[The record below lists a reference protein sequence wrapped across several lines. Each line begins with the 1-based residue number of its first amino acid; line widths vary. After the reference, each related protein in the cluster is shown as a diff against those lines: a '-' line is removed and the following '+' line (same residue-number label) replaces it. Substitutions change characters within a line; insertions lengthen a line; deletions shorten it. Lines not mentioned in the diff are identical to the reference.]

1 MAITVY
7 MLCDCAKQN
16 KKHPFQHIFRPYL
29 TPVRDEEAES
39 QRKARSRQA
48 RQTRRSTQGVT
59 LAELKEAQKMFG
71 LCRSERQIEEAD
83 GDSLEKEEADTRR
96 DPKASPSQSKEPEE
110 PSWRWTVG
118 PEFGYNRSKLGS
130 QPESP
135 SKPPSTRG
143 CFYFPSSTSPN
154 HISSRGLCRNTEKN
168 GHEWKNEGE
177 REFDTVSDFILSLRD
192 RRQARDHGRGTDTSF
207 WTHEHDRISRLDS
220 SSSGDSATD
229 RLLSRT
235 SSYTRREN
243 RLASLSKSEEDRNT
257 KDYKKMYE
265 DALAENEK
273 LKSKLEDSK
282 KELAKIRTQLDK
294 VTQKQDSMSE
304 KSTVFETEK
313 REKRTLEKKVSEM
326 EEELKS
332 LPQLA
337 QIQTLRWVNE
347 RLVAENRAMMRV
359 IAKLS
364 EVTSLPETEDL

>member
-1 MAITVY
+1 M
-7 MLCDCAKQN
+7 D
-16 KKHPFQHIFRPYL
+16 
-29 TPVRDEEAES
+29 S
-39 QRKARSRQA
+39 G
-48 RQTRRSTQGVT
+48 TR
-59 LAELKEAQKMFG
+59 
-71 LCRSERQIEEAD
+71 
-83 GDSLEKEEADTRR
+83 
-96 DPKASPSQSKEPEE
+96 
-110 PSWRWTVG
+110 
-118 PEFGYNRSKLGS
+118 
-130 QPESP
+130 
-135 SKPPSTRG
+135 
-143 CFYFPSSTSPN
+143 
-154 HISSRGLCRNTEKN
+154 

>member
-1 MAITVY
+1 MQACIT
-7 MLCDCAKQN
+7 
-16 KKHPFQHIFRPYL
+16 RPYL